1 VKNRTKESKTEMNGK
16 AKPGAKA
23 PAKKAGVMEFTVT
36 IRIKPERQEWFSR
49 MSDQLGL
56 TRDQA
61 ISGMLERN
69 MEADSNRRAGKAH

>member
-1 VKNRTKESKTEMNGK
+1 
-16 AKPGAKA
+16 
-23 PAKKAGVMEFTVT
+23 
-36 IRIKPERQEWFSR
+36 